1 MSLASR
7 VITRFY
13 LDENVKEQLVAA
25 LIAIGL
31 DAVSTWQMGRKGASD
46 FMQLLFAAQSG
57 RVLVTHDVKD
67 FQQLHSAW
75 LAWSAAWGVSAT
87 ARHPGILIIE
97 RGPGQRGGLPVAHM
111 VNVVRAFSA
120 VPDPTTNRLF
130 AWNAV
135 KGLREVPP
143 IVR

>member
-1 MSLASR
+1 MLTWFILA
-7 VITRFY
+7 
-13 LDENVKEQLVAA
+13 ENVKERLVAA

-31 DAVSTWQMGRKGASD
+31 DAVSTGQLGRKGASD
-46 FMQLLFAAQSG
+46 FMQLLIAAQTD

-67 FQQLHSAW
+67 FQQLHGAW
-75 LAWSAAWGVSAT
+75 LAWSASREATVS

-97 RGPGQRGGLPVAHM
+97 RGPGQRGGLPVVQM
-111 VNVVRAFSA
+111 VNIAQAFA
-120 VPDPTTNRLF
+120 AWPDPTTNRLF

-143 IVR
+143 LVR